1 MPFNLQA
8 AISKRSPA
16 DLTYEVKR
24 PRVAPPS
31 AAQLKDFPSAPATVA
46 PQTIPGTAPMMVV
59 VLKVSDCAADSMP
72 EYMGVKAGLFEIMME
87 HVAYPSFLY
96 SLKAEFGSFLRYAH
110 HTAADAPSS
119 LEDLDAVAGH
129 RRVKNSWRCCCAS
142 LVPAQVS
149 GCRRRLRITR
159 TPPVMPFS
167 RRDGRSS
174 GTKVTQQKTH
184 T

>member
-8 AISKRSPA
+8 ATSKRSPA
-16 DLTYEVKR
+16 DMSYEVPKR
-24 PRVAPPS
+24 SKLAPPS
-31 AAQLKDFPSAPATVA
+31 AALLKDLDAPATVA

-72 EYMGVKAGLFEIMME
+72 EYMGVQAGLFEIMME
-87 HVAYPSFLY
+87 HVAHPSFLY

-129 RRVKNSWRCCCAS
+129 RRVKNSWRCFCAS

-149 GCRRRLRITR
+149 SCRRRLRITR

-167 RRDGRSS
+167 RRDGRLS
-174 GTKVTQQKTH
+174 GTKAPQHKH
-184 T
+184 I